1 LNYYRRYVG
10 DYLRDT
16 ARLSMLEHGAYN
28 LLLDHYYAEELP
40 IPLDMGEVYTM
51 VRAMTPVDRKAV
63 DKVLAK
69 YFSRQADG
77 FHNARADKEIA
88 TSKQARTNGKGHTGK
103 ATGGTTGKVTEDVTG
118 QPTEKQTEKPTVLA
132 TTEEGG
138 SGHPPTTNHQPPA
151 STHQPPSK
159 NGSAAARRPRK
170 DGEAKSGPAWEAF
183 TEAYRERY
191 HTDPTRNAVE
201 NAAMAAFVEL
211 VPLEEA
217 PKIAAFYVW
226 HNKAWYVSHQHS
238 AKYLRQDAAGLRTQ
252 WSNGN
257 KVTDTEAR
265 QADQTAAR
273 GDQAQRLLNK
283 HGVAR

>member
-1 LNYYRRYVG
+1 MNYYRRYVG

-51 VRAMTPVDRKAV
+51 VRAMTPADRKAV

-69 YFSRQADG
+69 YFSRQDDG

-103 ATGGTTGKVTEDVTG
+103 ATGGPTGKGTEEVTG
-118 QPTEKQTEKPTVLA
+118 KPTGKATGLA
-132 TTEEGG
+132 TTEGGG

-151 STHQPPSK
+151 STLQPPAEK
-159 NGSAAARRPRK
+159 GSAAARRPRK
-170 DGEAKSGPAWEAF
+170 DGEVKSGPAWEAF
-183 TEAYRERY
+183 TDAYRERY

-211 VPLEEA
+211 VPLEDA

-238 AKYLRQDAAGLRTQ
+238 VKYLRQDAAGLHTQ
-252 WSNGN
+252 WKNQRQ
-257 KVTDTEAR
+257 VTDTEAR
-265 QADQTAAR
+265 QVDQTAAT
-273 GDQAQRLLNK
+273 GSQVNRLLDK
-283 HGVAR
+283 ARRVA